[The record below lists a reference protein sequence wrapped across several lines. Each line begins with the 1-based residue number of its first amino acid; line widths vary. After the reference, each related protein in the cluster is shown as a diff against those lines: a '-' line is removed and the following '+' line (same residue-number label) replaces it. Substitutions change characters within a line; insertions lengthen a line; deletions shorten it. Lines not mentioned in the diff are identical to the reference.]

1 MTDKLAKNLSKLQK
15 NIDNRN
21 EFFALKSFF
30 FFLSDICESVNK
42 PIVLMI
48 DEVDNAADNQVF
60 MK

>member
-1 MTDKLAKNLSKLQK
+1 MIDKLAKNLSKLQK

-30 FFLSDICESVNK
+30 EILSDICESVNK